1 MSPQPFLF
9 VFALKLEN
17 YVFSDGKIHDDY
29 WSASLKMLSDLKF
42 LDNLKSFD
50 KDNIPTPT
58 MKRIREKY
66 ISDRDFNPDKVKN
79 VSTACEGLCKW
90 IRAMD
95 IYDRVAKIVAPKQ
108 QALAGAEAELADQ
121 MEKLN
126 SKRAELQIILDKL
139 QGLNDYFAEK
149 SKQKKNLED
158 EIDNCEKKLDRAETL
173 LSGLGG
179 EKARWSQIAL
189 VLGVSLEN
197 VVGDVLLASGCI
209 AHLGQY
215 DVSVGVVTSSALAHD
230 K

>member
-1 MSPQPFLF
+1 
-9 VFALKLEN
+9 
-17 YVFSDGKIHDDY
+17 
-29 WSASLKMLSDLKF
+29 MLSDLKF

-108 QALAGAEAELADQ
+108 QALAEAEAELADQ

-126 SKRAELQIILDKL
+126 SKRTELQIILDKL

-179 EKARWSQIAL
+179 EKSRWSQIAL
-189 VLGVSLEN
+189 VLGVSLNN
-197 VVGDVLLASGCI
+197 VAGDVLLTSGCI
-209 AHLGQY
+209 AHLGCFN
-215 DVSVGVVTSSALAHD
+215 VSVSFQR
-230 K
+230 

>member
-1 MSPQPFLF
+1 MSSFPIFHS
-9 VFALKLEN
+9 A
-17 YVFSDGKIHDDY
+17 GKVIEDY
-29 WSASLKMLSDLKF
+29 WGPSLKMLSDLKF

-50 KDNIPTPT
+50 KDNIPGPT

-66 ISDRDFNPDKVKN
+66 ISDRDFVPDKVKN

-90 IRAMD
+90 VRAMD

-108 QALAGAEAELADQ
+108 QALAAAEAELADQ

-126 SKRAELQIILDKL
+126 AKRAELQIILDKL

-173 LSGLGG
+173 LGGLGG
-179 EKARWSQIAL
+179 EKSRWSEIATKLNDSL
-189 VLGVSLEN
+189 VN
-197 VVGDVLLASGCI
+197 VVGDVLIAAACI
-209 AHLGQY
+209 AYLGCFNVKVIHSNDQEL
-215 DVSVGVVTSSALAHD
+215 SSIPI
-230 K
+230 